1 MSELTKLSAPTI
13 ALSPIV
19 TPPRDHRV
27 RADADAA
34 PDLRR
39 QALGL
44 LGSHRGRPLQ
54 PIVSVDLDAGRDRAE
69 VKVAEQTVAA
79 YEGVE
84 MRPSRG
90 FPEPLDDTHL
100 IARGHESR

>member
-1 MSELTKLSAPTI
+1 
-13 ALSPIV
+13 
-19 TPPRDHRV
+19 
-27 RADADAA
+27 
-34 PDLRR
+34 
-39 QALGL
+39 
-44 LGSHRGRPLQ
+44 
-54 PIVSVDLDAGRDRAE
+54 VSVDLDAGRDRAE